1 MSTVS
6 KKLISF
12 VQGGPLLRKHD
23 VINFSQAKPTGLG
36 GRVKGGGPGNNV
48 PGGGVWDIQ
57 ILQLPDMTAELR

>member
-1 MSTVS
+1 MPTVS

-23 VINFSQAKPTGLG
+23 EINFSQAKPTGLD

-48 PGGGVWDIQ
+48 PVNIMLDIC
-57 ILQLPDMTAELR
+57 IS